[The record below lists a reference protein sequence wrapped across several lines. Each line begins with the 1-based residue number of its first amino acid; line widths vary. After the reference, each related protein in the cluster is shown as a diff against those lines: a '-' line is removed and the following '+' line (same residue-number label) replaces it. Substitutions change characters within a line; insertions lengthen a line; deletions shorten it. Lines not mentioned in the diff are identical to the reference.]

1 MSRRSSTMCW
11 TLWTL
16 LACAAVGLSV
26 PAVCVGADTGGA
38 SAPAMTGAVGETQT
52 GLAAVYSQR
61 LNGHK
66 TASGQHYHAD
76 KLTAS
81 HPTLPF
87 GTEVKVTNLKN
98 NKSVT
103 VRINDRGPTQPGRII
118 DLSSSAAHALGI
130 RHSATAEVKIEV
142 VKAAKA

>member
-1 MSRRSSTMCW
+1 MGTA
-11 TLWTL
+11 LWLVTVCAVVGL
-16 LACAAVGLSV
+16 SLPAACAA
-26 PAVCVGADTGGA
+26 ADAGSAT
-38 SAPAMTGAVGETQT
+38 APAMTGAVGETQT
-52 GLAAVYSQR
+52 GQAAVYSKR

-76 KLTAS
+76 KLSAS

-98 NKSVT
+98 NKTVT
-103 VRINDRGPTQPGRII
+103 VRINDRGPTQPGRIV
-118 DLSSSAAHALGI
+118 DLSSHAAHLLGI
-130 RHSATAEVKIEV
+130 RPGATAEVKIEV

>member
-1 MSRRSSTMCW
+1 MSTRLWVIMTCIALVLALPVRR
-11 TLWTL
+11 
-16 LACAAVGLSV
+16 AGAQAA
-26 PAVCVGADTGGA
+26 A
-38 SAPAMTGAVGETQT
+38 APAAAMIGAVGETQT
-52 GLAAVYSQR
+52 GEAAVYGKH

-66 TASGQHYHAD
+66 TASGQRYNAG

-103 VRINDRGPTQPGRII
+103 VRVNDRGPKEAGRIM
-118 DLSSSAAHALGI
+118 DLSSSAAHKLGI
-130 RHSATAEVKIEV
+130 HHMAEVKIEV
-142 VKAAKA
+142 VKSAKG